1 MPKFSAKVPELSFIG
16 TLTTNGFESMVTTV
30 SGHSTLNTSIK
41 TSNEITFR
49 IYIVPN
55 LNDTTGSSKTL
66 FYEKTIPTGNFVN
79 KFNIKYN
86 RVIYEIVNATAS
98 NSICM
103 ETRIDKQNQYN
114 SQTFVNSPLTKV
126 ANADTIFNSNSFHI
140 DLIRNIYENFKKIN
154 VLGINSDAT
163 NGTNDYT
170 LGTSLSGTGTYQRI
184 HSVVQTGVPLS
195 IQCVSADDVNN
206 GTIGANPP
214 YSDATN
220 IGARKFQM
228 VYIDEL
234 GVRQSVEILAGTGVI
249 GVSALCV
256 ERIFLTESGSSGTNV
271 GDVFVFNGTNIFAQ
285 MKAGEGSSANA
296 IYRVPADRQAVM
308 REINIS
314 GYSNGDLVKVI
325 LNTNGSN
332 KIAGKF
338 LINTTG
344 TSLVYNLDGLL
355 TAGETVMVEIDP
367 SSSSGAD
374 TLINVNINVYETPLN
389 NTF

>member
-1 MPKFSAKVPELSFIG
+1 MPKFSAKVPELSFHGI
-16 TLTTNGFESMVTTV
+16 LDANGFESMVSTV
-30 SGHSTLNTSIK
+30 SGHATLNTSIK

-49 IYIVPN
+49 IYVVP
-55 LNDTTGSSKTL
+55 DIFDSTGTTKTL
-66 FYEKTIPTGNFVN
+66 FYQKVIPTGNFVN

-98 NSICM
+98 NTISM
-103 ETRIDKQNQYN
+103 ETRIDKQNQFN
-114 SQTFVNSPLTKV
+114 SQTFLNSPLTKV
-126 ANADTIFNSNSFHI
+126 ANADCVFNSNSFHI
-140 DLIRNIYENFKKIN
+140 DLIRNIYENFKKVN

-170 LGTSLSGTGTYQRI
+170 LGISLAGTGTYQRI
-184 HSVVQTGVPLS
+184 HSVVQTGVALS

-206 GTIGANPP
+206 GTIGAIPP

-228 VYIDEL
+228 IYIDEL

-256 ERIFLTESGSSGTNV
+256 ERLILTDSGSSNTNV

-285 MKAGEGSSANA
+285 MKAGEGSSATA

-308 REINIS
+308 RELNLS
-314 GYSNGDLVKVI
+314 GYSNGDMVKVI

-332 KIAGKF
+332 KIVGKF
-338 LINTTG
+338 LVNTTG

>member
-1 MPKFSAKVPELSFIG
+1 MPKFSAKVPELSFVG
-16 TLTTNGFESMVTTV
+16 TLNTNGFESMPTVV
-30 SGHSTLNTSIK
+30 SGHSSLNTSIK
-41 TSNEITFR
+41 TENEITFR
-49 IYIVPN
+49 IYVVPN
-55 LNDTTGSSKTL
+55 VSDTTGASKTL
-66 FYEKTIPTGNFVN
+66 FYEKVIPTGNFVN

-114 SQTFVNSPLTKV
+114 SQTFMNSPLTKV
-126 ANADTIFNSNSFHI
+126 ANADTIFNANSFHI
-140 DLIRNIYENFKKIN
+140 DLIRNIYENFKKVN

-184 HSVVQTGVPLS
+184 HSVVQTGVALS
-195 IQCVSADDVNN
+195 IQCESADDVNN

-228 VYIDEL
+228 VYIDEN

-256 ERIFLTESGSSGTNV
+256 ERIFLTDSGSSNTNV
-271 GDVFVFNGTNIFAQ
+271 GNVFVFNGTNIFAQ
-285 MKAGEGSSANA
+285 IPPGQGSSANA
-296 IYRVPADRQAVM
+296 IYRVPANRQAVM